1 MCLFKLFYLQVQAL
15 LVLVIGDQVEVDGVL
30 LVVVDEDLL
39 EVHLPLEDMNQVVLV
54 EASKNRKVNI

>member
-1 MCLFKLFYLQVQAL
+1 MQVL